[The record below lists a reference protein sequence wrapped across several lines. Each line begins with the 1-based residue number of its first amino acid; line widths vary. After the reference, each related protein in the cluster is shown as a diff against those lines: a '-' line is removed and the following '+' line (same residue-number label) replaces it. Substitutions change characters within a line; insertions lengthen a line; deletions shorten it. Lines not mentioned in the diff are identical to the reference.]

1 MTIVKW
7 EQLVESF
14 KFNVNLRSKIFLFFF
29 EVFLNFS
36 EPIDSVLKNEIILLE
51 DDSLCILTASW
62 QIFYDCPLHLYIC
75 TQKINHAYTEN
86 TESKE
91 GKMLFFICKL
101 AYLRL
106 LTYCCRKASLLRE
119 VRLRTSNL
127 P

>member
-51 DDSLCILTASW
+51 DDFLCILTASW
-62 QIFYDCPLHLYIC
+62 QSFMIVFFTFTSAHKKLIMLILKIQSRKKEKCYSLYFV
-75 TQKINHAYTEN
+75 E
-86 TESKE
+86 
-91 GKMLFFICKL
+91 L
-101 AYLRL
+101 
-106 LTYCCRKASLLRE
+106 
-119 VRLRTSNL
+119 
-127 P
+127 